1 MHADAMPVVRA
12 SGACEKYTS
21 EFSDRLPA
29 AKGVDVAHTAMSCA
43 SPALA
48 ACAATRVRTRGEG
61 AARWKFP
68 PSRSGVAP
76 RAAQSATANPARGK
90 DVSPEELAE
99 QSLEACGWGE
109 LLADLAEYAST
120 RLGQEA
126 VRVMQPPEGGAWQSE
141 MLLDE
146 TEAAMVM
153 ENHLGASIDFGGIM
167 SAEVRRALYKAEKY
181 ASLGGDELAAMV
193 AFIAS
198 ASRLKKT
205 VENVAVNGVPPP
217 ELAPLRNIVAAMAPR
232 PEVADAIK
240 TCVDDQ
246 GGFKDGAS
254 PELRRARSQRAAA
267 EAKLRRAL
275 QNADGQ
281 VTTHQGR
288 VVLAVTPP
296 APAGALVVGVAAG
309 GGLVLIEPPGV
320 VVLNGQLAQCVASEE
335 SAIDAI
341 RRRLTAAVAAATPDL
356 FAALDVVTRLDVIA
370 ARARQASAMNACR
383 PTFVLPPGRA
393 IDPTGVGGSGFSG
406 GVDGSY
412 DETRALREAREAE
425 KATMF
430 PSSAGYRGDDGEGDH
445 DDGEGAGED
454 DDGAVEL
461 LVELAGLRQP
471 VLAAQAIRARR
482 LARREAAKRAALSKK
497 RTGLEEGPDGRYGRN
512 GRGDDSDVDDDLL
525 LGVRRGVDPRTYGDD
540 DVARVKGPVAVDVF
554 VPLNARCV
562 VITGPNTGG
571 KTAAMKAVGLA
582 SLMARSGLF
591 VPAEIARL
599 PWFDSV
605 LVDIGD
611 SQDLMQSL
619 STFSARLAKQRAI
632 LSAAGPDSLVLMDEV
647 GTGTSP
653 AEGAAIGGAL
663 LERLAGVGAGGTV
676 FNRAGL
682 TLATTHHGELKA
694 LKYEHPGGFFEN
706 AAVEFDEAA
715 LAPTY
720 RLLWGV
726 PGRSR
731 ALQIA
736 ERFGLEPAVVDDARA
751 ALGEGRATLEETIGA
766 LETARRGAD
775 EDIKRALTLLWNVD
789 RTAPRIAAA
798 QARVDA
804 AEEAADVKLASGI
817 ARAGRD
823 RKTQLAAAARRAQ
836 VEVAREKRGAAL
848 ASGAT
853 DFATAAAAARAAE
866 AEAKRAAA
874 AAKLGPPAKV
884 PSGWCPDVGD
894 PVVVLTTGMQGKV
907 RKVAGSAVTVQAG
920 LMQLKVD
927 VADVRPDT
935 DAPKQQKVTS
945 ARARMPAGTRAAARI
960 DALMGVDS
968 RRAAVRKNVTPPPP
982 SFGYNFDADD
992 DVPTTGD
999 KVRIIGGAN
1008 KGAVGTVV
1016 VDDGGLLTVQTG
1028 RAMLKCPVEGVEFA
1042 SKVVGGKGGKG
1053 GGGGKGK
1060 KKKKGGGLPSPSK
1073 DIRKASQAPSPKPSG
1088 DVNDLMAKFN
1098 RK

>member
-1 MHADAMPVVRA
+1 MGGMRKIH
-12 SGACEKYTS
+12 

-61 AARWKFP
+61 AARWRLP
-68 PSRSGVAP
+68 PTRSGVAP

-109 LLADLAEYAST
+109 LLEDLAEYAST

-198 ASRLKKT
+198 AARLKKT

-240 TCVDDQ
+240 QCVDDQ

-275 QNADGQ
+275 QNANGQ

-320 VVLNGQLAQCVASEE
+320 VLLNGQLAQCVASEE

-341 RRRLTAAVAAATPDL
+341 RRRLTNTVAAATPDL
-356 FAALDVVTRLDVIA
+356 FVALDVVTRLDVIA

-383 PTFVLPPGRA
+383 PTFVIPPGRA
-393 IDPTGVGGSGFSG
+393 IEHPMGGLGGSGFSG

-425 KATMF
+425 KAAMF
-430 PSSAGYRGDDGEGDH
+430 PSLVAGSTGGGGYRGDDGE
-445 DDGEGAGED
+445 DDDFNDGASSGEE

-461 LVELAGLRQP
+461 LVELTGLRQP
-471 VLAAQAIRARR
+471 VLAAQAIRAQRA
-482 LARREAAKRAALSKK
+482 ARREAAKRAALSKK
-497 RTGLEEGPDGRYGRN
+497 RTGLDAEGGTPT
-512 GRGDDSDVDDDLL
+512 DDSDVDDDLL
-525 LGVRRGVDPRTYGDD
+525 LGVGRRGVDPRTYGGD
-540 DVARVKGPVAVDVF
+540 DVARVKGPTPVDVF

-591 VPAEIARL
+591 VPAEMARL

-663 LERLAGVGAGGTV
+663 LERLAGVGAGGTD

-766 LETARRGAD
+766 LESARRGAD
-775 EDIKRALTLLWNVD
+775 EDIKRALSLLWNVD

-817 ARAGRD
+817 ARAGRE
-823 RKTQLAAAARRAQ
+823 RKTRLAADARRAQ

-866 AEAKRAAA
+866 AEAERAAA

-935 DAPKQQKVTS
+935 DAPKQRKVTN
-945 ARARMPAGTRAAARI
+945 ARAHMPAGTRAAARI
-960 DALMGVDS
+960 DALMGADS
-968 RRAAVRKNVTPPPP
+968 RRGAAERKNFTPPPP
-982 SFGYNFDADD
+982 SFGYDFDAED

-1016 VDDGGLLTVQTG
+1016 VDEGGLLTVQTG

-1042 SKVVGGKGGKG
+1042 SKVGGGGVG

>member
-1 MHADAMPVVRA
+1 MA
-12 SGACEKYTS
+12 
-21 EFSDRLPA
+21 
-29 AKGVDVAHTAMSCA
+29 SCA

-48 ACAATRVRTRGEG
+48 ACAATRPRGKGVTRWR
-61 AARWKFP
+61 AY
-68 PSRSGVAP
+68 SRSTVVS
-76 RAAQSATANPARGK
+76 RAGSASAAAGTNPARGK
-90 DVSPEELAE
+90 DVSPETLRA
-99 QSLEACGWGE
+99 QSLDACGWRE
-109 LLADLAEYAST
+109 LLEHLAEYAST

-126 VRVMQPPEGGAWQSE
+126 VRTMRPPTGGAWESE
-141 MLLDE
+141 ILLDE
-146 TEAAMVM
+146 TEAAIAM
-153 ENHLGASIDFGGIM
+153 ENHHGASIDFGGIM

-181 ASLGGDELAAMV
+181 ASLGGDEFAAMV

-198 ASRLKKT
+198 ATRLKKAI
-205 VENVAVNGVPPP
+205 ENVAENGAPPP
-217 ELAPLRNIVAAMAPR
+217 ELAPLRNIVSAMVTH
-232 PEVADAIK
+232 PEVADKIK
-240 TCVDDQ
+240 ACVDDQ

-267 EAKLRRAL
+267 EAKLRKTL
-275 QNADGQ
+275 QNANGQ

-320 VVLNGQLAQCVASEE
+320 VMLNGTLSQCVAAEE
-335 SAIDAI
+335 TAIDAI
-341 RRRLTAAVAAATPDL
+341 RRRLTQEVAAANVDL
-356 FAALDVVTRLDVIA
+356 FQALDAVTRLDVIA

-383 PTFVLPPGRA
+383 PKFVLPPGRA
-393 IDPTGVGGSGFSG
+393 IEMGPGGIYESF
-406 GVDGSY
+406 
-412 DETRALREAREAE
+412 DEERVADEAAREAREAE
-425 KATMF
+425 KAAMF
-430 PSSAGYRGDDGEGDH
+430 PTLGPGPAYEQL
-445 DDGEGAGED
+445 D
-454 DDGAVEL
+454 DDETDDTTDEDTEGREL

-471 VLAAQAIRARR
+471 VLAAQAIRAQRA
-482 LARREAAKRAALSKK
+482 ARRDAARKAALSKK
-497 RTGLEEGPDGRYGRN
+497 KVPTDDGLPDSTSPY
-512 GRGDDSDVDDDLL
+512 DDDLL
-525 LGVRRGVDPRTYGDD
+525 LGGRRGGSSAALYGP
-540 DVARVKGPVAVDVF
+540 DVERVKGPVPVDVF
-554 VPLNARCV
+554 VPLNTRCV

-582 SLMARSGLF
+582 GLMARSGLF
-591 VPAEIARL
+591 IPAEIARM
-599 PWFDSV
+599 PWFDDV

-632 LSAAGPDSLVLMDEV
+632 LAAATADSLVLMDEV

-663 LERLAGVGAGGTV
+663 LERLAGIGAGGGD

-706 AAVEFDEAA
+706 AAVEFDEVA

-775 EDIKRALTLLWNVD
+775 EDIKRAISLLWDVD

-798 QARVDA
+798 KARVDA
-804 AEEAADVKLASGI
+804 AEEAADVQLASGI

-823 RKTQLAAAARRAQ
+823 RKTQLAAVARKAQ
-836 VEVAREKRGAAL
+836 VEAAREKRGAAL

-853 DFATAAAAARAAE
+853 DFATAAAAAKAAE

-874 AAKLGPPAKV
+874 AAKLGPPAQV

-894 PVVVLTTGMQGKV
+894 PVVVLTTGMRGKV
-907 RKVAGSAVTVQAG
+907 RKVVGSSVTVQAG

-935 DAPKQQKVTS
+935 DAPKQKVTA
-945 ARARMPAGTRAAARI
+945 ARAHKPAGTRAAARI
-960 DALMGVDS
+960 DALMGS
-968 RRAAVRKNVTPPPP
+968 ARKAPVKNSAPPPP
-982 SFGYNFDADD
+982 SFGYDFDDAD

-1008 KGAVGTVV
+1008 KGTTGTVV
-1016 VDDGGLLTVQTG
+1016 ADEGGLLTVQTG

-1042 SKVVGGKGGKG
+1042 SKAGGGGGG

-1060 KKKKGGGLPSPSK
+1060 KKKKGKVREFGGGLPSPSK
-1073 DIRKASQAPSPKPSG
+1073 DIRKASQAAPSSKPSG